1 MWRLSTTDNNAI
13 GLYAKYQKTPQK
25 PVKQHDL
32 RVMHMNLTTNRQRLA
47 RGFLL
52 GVLVLSLLTMGLAE
66 AVAGVEKADV
76 ASAAPDVNRAASAPS
91 SVMSPAIVSDWPQ
104 LQHDPQR
111 TGYSPETL
119 GTNFQVAWTHPFQP
133 EKIYP
138 QVQTIIY
145 NGKAYIGTEM
155 GNMYALNAAT
165 GAQAWRYYAGSPIL
179 ATAAAG
185 NGRVFFGAMDG
196 AVYAL
201 DANTGTLAWKAS
213 LSWRRGF
220 STSPVLAD
228 NKVMLGG
235 RNGIFYGLDANTGAT
250 LWQYNVGAPILQ
262 SAAWNNGR
270 AFFGAM
276 NMRVY
281 AINTTNGSLAWQSA
295 ELKASKD
302 ANGTAMV
309 GMAFKDYWPVVH
321 QGKVIVRPM
330 GAGSV
335 TDLAAYQANPNNYP
349 KTMFVFD
356 EATGAETTVIHY
368 DTPTMHGA
376 ITPPCVDRFGTL
388 VVPTGGWS
396 TNSWGRLSLSTKTIV
411 DTFTTRHNNGDENE
425 NVSCSYNLIFI
436 FHTSGEPGAAIN
448 GVFNLDTRTWTEI
461 DGVKTN
467 WEMSN
472 NTQGGGGEPVSISN
486 GLFYH
491 IGNHELIVRSAQ

>member
-1 MWRLSTTDNNAI
+1 
-13 GLYAKYQKTPQK
+13 
-25 PVKQHDL
+25 
-32 RVMHMNLTTNRQRLA
+32 MNLTTNGQRMA
-47 RGFLL
+47 RAILL
-52 GVLVLSLLTMGLAE
+52 GVLVTALLAMGLSE
-66 AVAGVEKADV
+66 AVAGIEQASPAAD
-76 ASAAPDVNRAASAPS
+76 APS
-91 SVMSPAIVSDWPQ
+91 SIMSPAVVSDWPQ

-111 TGYSPETL
+111 TGYSPEVL
-119 GTNFQVAWTHPFQP
+119 GTNFRVVWTRPFQP

-138 QVQTIIY
+138 QVQSIIY
-145 NGKAYIGTEM
+145 NGKVYVGTEM
-155 GNMYALNAAT
+155 GSLYALDAAT
-165 GAQAWRYYAGSPIL
+165 GAQAWRYYVGSPIL
-179 ATAAAG
+179 ASVAAG
-185 NGRVFFGAMDG
+185 NGKVYFGAMDG

-201 DANTGTLAWKAS
+201 DANTGALAWKAT

-220 STSPVLAD
+220 STAPVLAD

-235 RNGIFYGLDANTGAT
+235 RNGIFYGLDANTGAV
-250 LWQYNVGAPILQ
+250 LWQYNVGSPILQ

-295 ELKASKD
+295 ELKAAKD
-302 ANGTAMV
+302 VNGTAMV

-335 TDLAAYQANPNNYP
+335 TDLTAYQANPNAYP

-376 ITPPCVDRFGTL
+376 VTPPCVDRYGTL
-388 VVPTGGWS
+388 VVPIGGWS
-396 TNSWGRLSLSTKTIV
+396 TVTWGRLSLSAKTIV
-411 DTFTTRHNNGDENE
+411 DSFTTRHNNGDENE
-425 NVSCSYNLIFI
+425 NVSCSSNLIFI
-436 FHTSGEPGAAIN
+436 FHTRGGSGAAIN

-461 DGVKTN
+461 SGGGTN

-472 NTQGGGGEPVSISN
+472 NTQGGGGGPVSISN

-491 IGNHELIVRSAQ
+491 IGYHELIVRSTQ